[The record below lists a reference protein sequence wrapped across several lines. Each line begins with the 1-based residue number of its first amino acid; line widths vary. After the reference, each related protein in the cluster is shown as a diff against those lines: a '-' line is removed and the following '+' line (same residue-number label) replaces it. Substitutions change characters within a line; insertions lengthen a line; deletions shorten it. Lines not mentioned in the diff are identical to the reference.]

1 MIVKLCGMRRVED
14 IEGVNRA
21 RPDYAGAICS
31 PGFRRSVTIE
41 TAGQLRAAL
50 DPGIPLVGV
59 FVNEE
64 IARIRAF
71 LAAGII
77 QVVQLHGAEDAAYLE
92 RLRQVTDAPIFKA
105 FQIRQKSD
113 MTAAMQSPADRI
125 LLDSGTGS
133 GEMLDWSRLTELE
146 RPFLLAGGLTPENV
160 TAALAQVRPAGVDVS
175 SGIETDGWKDAEK
188 MARFVAACRNW
199 EETL

>member
-14 IEGVNRA
+14 MEAVNRTM
-21 RPDYAGAICS
+21 PDYAGTICS
-31 PGFRRSVTIE
+31 PGFKRSVTME

-50 DPGIPLVGV
+50 DPKIPLVGV

-64 IARIRAF
+64 IGRIRSF
-71 LAAGII
+71 LEAGII
-77 QVVQLHGAEDAAYLE
+77 QIVQLHGAEDAAYLE
-92 RLRQVTDAPIFKA
+92 RLRQVTDVPIFNA
-105 FQIRQKSD
+105 YQIKQKRD
-113 MTAAMQSPADRI
+113 LTAALKSTADRI

-133 GEMLDWSRLTELE
+133 GEKLDWSLLTDLT

-160 TAALAQVRPAGVDVS
+160 TSALEQVHPAGVDVS

-199 EETL
+199 EETT

>member
-14 IEGVNRA
+14 MEAVNRA
-21 RPDYAGAICS
+21 MPDYAGTICS
-31 PGFRRSVTIE
+31 SGFKRSVTLE

-50 DPGIPLVGV
+50 DSHIPLVGV

-64 IARIRAF
+64 IQRIRVY
-71 LAAGII
+71 LDAGII
-77 QVVQLHGAEDAAYLE
+77 QIVQLHGAEDAAYLE
-92 RLRQVTDAPIFKA
+92 RLRQVTDVPIFKA
-105 FQIRQKSD
+105 YQIKQESD
-113 MTAAMQSPADRI
+113 LTAALKSTADRI

-133 GEMLDWSRLTELE
+133 GERLDWSLLTDLT

-160 TAALAQVRPAGVDVS
+160 TAALEQVHPAGVDVS

-188 MARFVAACRNW
+188 MARFVQACRNW
-199 EETL
+199 EETT